1 MLGFIGGA
9 AAVDALIGA
18 HPNAHRL
25 KVFSQLQ
32 GAYNYT
38 MLG

>member
-32 GAYNYT
+32 GAVRIT
-38 MLG
+38 IRC